1 MHLQPDQTMISKVRS
16 TLGLTTFPVA
26 AVVLGT
32 GLGQWVDRFQE
43 ASQMSYT
50 EIPNFPQSTVQ
61 SHAGRLLLGGPS
73 SAPILVL
80 QGRFHVYEG
89 YTASETCTGVRLAA
103 LLGAKNLILTNA
115 AGAINPLFETGK
127 IMLISDQ
134 MNMTGH
140 NPLLGPNNDE
150 WGPRFPDMSRVYSPA
165 LQDIALHCA
174 RDIGL
179 GLERGVYVGVQGP
192 SLETPAETR
201 AYRLMGGDAIGM
213 STVLEAIAA
222 KHMGLSI
229 LGLSCLT
236 NKNLPDCMQETSVE
250 EIIARAEATGRD
262 LGRLLDAIIPRLEKE

>member
-1 MHLQPDQTMISKVRS
+1 MRMLPDQETLHAVRS
-16 TLGLTTFPVA
+16 KLPIQNA
-26 AVVLGT
+26 PRIAVVLGT
-32 GLGQWVDRFQE
+32 GLGKWGDSLEDTDFVP
-43 ASQMSYT
+43 YT
-50 EIPNFPQSTVQ
+50 QVPGFPQSTVQ
-61 SHAGRLLLGGPS
+61 SHAGRIMLGRKS

-89 YTASETCTGVRLAA
+89 YTASEACTGVRLAA

-140 NPLLGPNNDE
+140 NPLLGPNNDQ
-150 WGPRFPDMSRVYSPA
+150 WGPRFPDMSQVYSPA
-165 LQDIALHCA
+165 LQDIALQCA

-222 KHMGLSI
+222 KHMGLNI

-262 LGRLLDAIIPRLEKE
+262 LGRLLDAVIPRLEEE

>member
-1 MHLQPDQTMISKVRS
+1 MNLQPDQGMISKVTS
-16 TLGLTTFPVA
+16 TLGLINPPVA
-26 AVVLGT
+26 AVILGT
-32 GLGQWVDRFQE
+32 GLGQWVDRLQG

-89 YTASETCTGVRLAA
+89 YTASEACTGVRLAA

-140 NPLLGPNNDE
+140 NPLLGPNNEE
-150 WGPRFPDMSRVYSPA
+150 WGPRFPDMSQVYSPA
-165 LQDIALHCA
+165 LQDMALQCA
-174 RDIGL
+174 CDIGL

-222 KHMGLSI
+222 KHMGLNI

-250 EIIARAEATGRD
+250 EIIARAEATGHD
-262 LGRLLDAIIPRLEKE
+262 LGRLLDAIIPRLEE